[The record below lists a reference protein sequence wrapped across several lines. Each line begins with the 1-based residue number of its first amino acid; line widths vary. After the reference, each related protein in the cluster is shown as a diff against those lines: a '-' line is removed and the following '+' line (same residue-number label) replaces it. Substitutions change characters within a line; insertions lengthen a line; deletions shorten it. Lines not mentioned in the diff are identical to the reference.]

1 MENLGNPLVLKWYEE
16 FPWLHYNLDDDATS
30 CYSSMSAKIKGFKTI
45 DHKKDEAFITRG
57 YRNWR
62 HATENYRVDE
72 ESDSHKVY
80 VNQLFSPETVCY
92 VDKRFDETLICEKAR
107 NRQIFLTI
115 VQNMQYLSR

>member
-1 MENLGNPLVLKWYEE
+1 M
-16 FPWLHYNLDDDATS
+16 HYNLDNDAVS
-30 CYSSMSAKIKGFKTI
+30 CYTPISAKKKGLKTI

-62 HATENYRVDE
+62 HATKNFRVDE
-72 ESDSHKVY
+72 ESDSRKVY

-92 VDKRFDETLICEKAR
+92 VDERFDETLICEKAR

-115 VQNMQYLSR
+115 VQKIQFLSR